1 MSEQLTLYF
10 VGLRDKNHRVT
21 IQSVAAMTYDEAI
34 EKVLANPIMENVV
47 AYYRMINADE
57 VRWIDIDEQ
66 N

>member
-1 MSEQLTLYF
+1 MSKLTLYF
-10 VGLRDKNHRVT
+10 VGLRDKNERVT
-21 IQSVAAMTYDEAI
+21 IQSIAATNYEEAI

-47 AYYRMINADE
+47 AYYRMVNADE